1 MTVTG
6 ALCGWSGL
14 EIGSERADATLAA
27 MTAALPQRPGAR
39 ISTWTGRGAALA
51 VASREE
57 GALAGADGVVAAIV
71 GHSRWNDAAL
81 AQKAS
86 TGGNAAA
93 LIAAYRAHGPALLDH
108 LSGEF
113 SLALID
119 ETSGALLLAID
130 RVGIGRMAH
139 ARTADGGLVFASSID
154 AIRAHPSVAAR
165 LSPAGLYRFA
175 MNYVSPA
182 PGTVF
187 AGIDKLLPAHRLRFE
202 NGGVSRIER
211 YWHIPYEPTGK
222 ADSDKLRT
230 ELFEHLAQAVAHAA
244 RPAGPTRRGAFLSGG
259 LDSSTVCGILQRR
272 SDAPVPAF
280 TVVFEEE
287 RYNEGPYARIVAQS
301 FGLDHHEY
309 CLTPADAADF
319 LPTAAAAF
327 DEPYSNSSVIPA
339 YFCARMARE
348 HGLDLLLAGDGGDE
362 IFAGNQRYAEQMI
375 LGHYDR
381 LPGFART
388 LLERLFLP
396 LPAALGR
403 TPLGKVQRYVARARL
418 PMPERMHNPK
428 VYVRDRLGDIFT
440 PDVLAAID
448 PEEPYELWRRH
459 YVESGSPDM
468 LASMLHMDMR
478 ITIADNDLRKVNT
491 ACRLADID
499 VTYPML
505 DEDLVSFAARIPSRL
520 LLKGTRLRHFFKEAT
535 RDFLPRAV
543 LEKRKHGFGM
553 PFVEWMG
560 QYPRLREVA
569 DDCLQTLAARGVFRR
584 EFLTRMKAG
593 HDRPERTIYDGI
605 LWDLVML
612 ELWLRDRR
620 VSLG

>member
-1 MTVTG
+1 MG
-6 ALCGWSGL
+6 GICGWFGFT
-14 EIGSERADATLAA
+14 IGAERADAAIETMA
-27 MTAALPQRPGAR
+27 AALPRRSGAA
-39 ISTWTGRGAALA
+39 ISTWTGEGAALA
-51 VASREE
+51 VA
-57 GALAGADGVVAAIV
+57 GGAANALAQADGIVAAIA
-71 GHSRWNDAAL
+71 GHPRWSDAAL
-81 AQKAS
+81 AQEAR
-86 TGGNAAA
+86 TAGDAAA
-93 LIAAYRAHGPALLDH
+93 LITAYRTHGVALLDH
-108 LSGEF
+108 LKDDF
-113 SLALID
+113 SFALL
-119 ETSGALLLAID
+119 EVASGALLLAID
-130 RVGIGRMAH
+130 RIGIGRMAH
-139 ARTADGGLVFASSID
+139 GEARGGIVFASSID
-154 AIRAHPSVAAR
+154 AIRAHPAVASR

-187 AGIDKLLPAHRLRFE
+187 EGIEKLLPAHSLMWRGESDISVRP
-202 NGGVSRIER
+202 
-211 YWHIPYEPTGK
+211 YWRIPYGASGSTDLPALRDRLFDHLDTAVRRAAAGVA
-222 ADSDKLRT
+222 AD
-230 ELFEHLAQAVAHAA
+230 
-244 RPAGPTRRGAFLSGG
+244 RRGAFLSGG
-259 LDSSTVCGILQRR
+259 LDSSTVCGVLQRQ
-272 SDAPVPAF
+272 SDAPVPTF

-287 RYNEGPYARIVAQS
+287 RYNEGPYARIVTEA
-301 FGLDHHEY
+301 FGLEHHEY
-309 CLTPADAADF
+309 RLTPADATDF
-319 LPTAAAAF
+319 LPAAATAF

-339 YFCARMARE
+339 YYCARMARE

-362 IFAGNQRYAEQMI
+362 IFAGNQRYAEQMV

-381 LPGFART
+381 VPGFART

-403 TPLGKVQRYVARARL
+403 TPLGKVQRYIARARL

-428 VYVRDRLGDIFT
+428 VYVRDRLGDIFM
-440 PDVLAAID
+440 PEVLAAID
-448 PEEPYELWRRH
+448 PEEPYALWRRH

-478 ITIADNDLRKVNT
+478 ITIADNDLLKVNT

-505 DEDLVSFAARIPSRL
+505 DEDLVSFAAGIPSRL

-535 RDFLPRAV
+535 RGFLPEAV

-560 QYPRLREVA
+560 RYPPLREIA
-569 DDCLQTLAARGVFRR
+569 EDCLRTLAGRGIFRR
-584 EFLTRMKAG
+584 EFLTLVKSE
-593 HDRPERTIYDGI
+593 HDRPERTIHDGI

-620 VSLG
+620 VSIG